1 MSSSEILL
9 VDDALFETHASR
21 SNHPERPARLDAA
34 RVGVARA
41 GVRVRP
47 LPARDATRLELEAA
61 HLPGYLDS
69 LERLR
74 GESAMLDP
82 DTYVVPRSVEAA
94 VRAAGG
100 VAELATALVRR
111 EAKRGM
117 ALVRPPGHHAEP
129 DRAMGFCLLNNIAV
143 GARAALAA
151 GAKRV
156 AIVDFDVHHGNGT
169 QSIFYGDAEVLFVS
183 LHQWPFYP
191 WTGAV
196 TETGRGAGVGFTV
209 NVPLGAGADDV
220 VYREAMRRIVRP
232 AVRDFRPEIVLMSAG
247 FDAFVNDPLA
257 SMMVTDAGFGGIV
270 GGLVEE
276 AEHAGAP
283 IALVL
288 EGGYDLR
295 GLEACVAASARAL
308 IDGAIAGPVL
318 AKIDPAHRA
327 ELQTAASSAARTWR
341 SVG

>member
-1 MSSSEILL
+1 MPSEILL

-47 LPARDATRLELEAA
+47 LPARDATRAELESA

-69 LERLR
+69 LDRLR

-82 DTYVVPRSVEAA
+82 DTYVSPRSIEAA
-94 VRAAGG
+94 VRASGG
-100 VAELATALVRR
+100 VAELAAALVRR
-111 EAKRGM
+111 EATRGM

-129 DRAMGFCLLNNIAV
+129 DRAMGFCLLNNVAI

-151 GAKRV
+151 GARKV

-169 QSIFYGDAEVLFVS
+169 QSIFYRDPDVLFVS

-191 WTGAV
+191 WTGSV
-196 TETGRGAGVGFTV
+196 LETGEGPGLGFTL
-209 NVPLGAGADDV
+209 NVPLGAGADDG
-220 VYREAMRRIVRP
+220 VYREAIRRIVRP
-232 AVRDFRPEIVLMSAG
+232 AVRDFRPDVLLLSAG
-247 FDAFVNDPLA
+247 YDAFVNDPLA
-257 SMMVTDAGFGGIV
+257 SMLVSDAGFGAMV

-276 AEHAGAP
+276 AEAMGAP
-283 IALVL
+283 VGLVL
-288 EGGYDLR
+288 EGGYDLH
-295 GLEACVAASARAL
+295 GLESCIAASARAL
-308 IDGAIAGPVL
+308 LAGAPIAPPM
-318 AKIDPAHRA
+318 AKLDPSHRA
-327 ELQTAASSAARTWR
+327 ELETAATAAARIWR